1 MALLNLL
8 RMHLNLTISFN
19 PDEFQL
25 KLTIKLIN
33 FGVISSKFR
42 KINKILNKLL
52 RNYKKYYFCINIIY
66 YSMSLK

>member
-1 MALLNLL
+1 
-8 RMHLNLTISFN
+8 MHLNLTISFN

-42 KINKILNKLL
+42 KINKILNELL
-52 RNYKKYYFCINIIY
+52 RNYKK
-66 YSMSLK
+66 